1 MDGGRSADG
10 LDALQGVLH
19 LEVRGVG
26 GPLGLEADG
35 HVVQTSLVEQVEGS
49 FVAHSKHVGLLDV
62 KRVHLG
68 RGRSGDVQA
77 DVAVLEGQIVGLQG
91 PFEVKA
97 SLSTLDGG
105 PVEEG
110 TRTAVDDQA
119 RPEAGAV

>member
-1 MDGGRSADG
+1 ME
-10 LDALQGVLH
+10 GVLH
-19 LEVRGVG
+19 LEVRDVG

-35 HVVQTSLVEQVEGS
+35 HVVQTSLVEQVKGS
-49 FVAHSKHVGLLDV
+49 FVADGKHVGLLDV

-77 DVAVLEGQIVGLQG
+77 NVAVLEGQIVGLKG

-97 SLSTLDGG
+97 SLSTFDDG

-110 TRTAVDDQA
+110 TRTAVNDQA
-119 RPEAGAV
+119 RPEARAV